1 MVCLQFSS
9 AVFTYKYRRVVLGWS
24 YAQPPILTTLYF
36 YIAQLT
42 VHWEILE
49 IHRAGRCYRQ
59 SKKVFDVRIGPWR
72 NKLNIKKQDIL
83 YTQWKIQICSRN
95 VESRKIRLVRRVQQP
110 EHRTTEHAGLRDTM
124 RHITSVTQQ
133 SIDIDRGTRA
143 VIASEHTGY
152 YHKITD
158 DYLEDTNINISST
171 WAAPVSWQPGSLDTR
186 APYSY

>member
-1 MVCLQFSS
+1 MWIEWTFDNCILILFVKIFRICKCFLVSCVHIQS
-9 AVFTYKYRRVVLGWS
+9 TNIDGLCWS

-95 VESRKIRLVRRVQQP
+95 VESRNIEENQTCEESTAARTSN
-110 EHRTTEHAGLRDTM
+110 HRTRRSPWHHATHHICHTTEYR
-124 RHITSVTQQ
+124 
-133 SIDIDRGTRA
+133 
-143 VIASEHTGY
+143 
-152 YHKITD
+152 
-158 DYLEDTNINISST
+158 
-171 WAAPVSWQPGSLDTR
+171 
-186 APYSY
+186 

>member
-1 MVCLQFSS
+1 MWIEWIFDNCILILFVRIFRICKWCVCSS
-9 AVFTYKYRRVVLGWS
+9 AQLCSHTNIDGLCWS

-59 SKKVFDVRIGPWR
+59 SKKVFDVRIGPWQ

-95 VESRKIRLVRRVQQP
+95 VELRKIRLVRRGEYSSQNIEPQNTQV
-110 EHRTTEHAGLRDTM
+110 
-124 RHITSVTQQ
+124 SVTPC
-133 SIDIDRGTRA
+133 
-143 VIASEHTGY
+143 
-152 YHKITD
+152 
-158 DYLEDTNINISST
+158 DTSHLSHNR
-171 WAAPVSWQPGSLDTR
+171 V
-186 APYSY
+186 

>member
-1 MVCLQFSS
+1 MWIEWIFDNCILILFVTIFRICKWCVCGS
-9 AVFTYKYRRVVLGWS
+9 AQLCSHTNIDGLWQC

-59 SKKVFDVRIGPWR
+59 SKKVFDVRIGPWQ

-95 VESRKIRLVRRVQQP
+95 VESRKVEENQTCEESTAARTSNHRTRRSPWHHATHHICHTIEYRLVLQKVP
-110 EHRTTEHAGLRDTM
+110 
-124 RHITSVTQQ
+124 
-133 SIDIDRGTRA
+133 
-143 VIASEHTGY
+143 SE
-152 YHKITD
+152 
-158 DYLEDTNINISST
+158 
-171 WAAPVSWQPGSLDTR
+171 GS
-186 APYSY
+186 